1 MSDLKIIVM
10 DRDRHI
16 DLIRE
21 MNLLGVEPI
30 LIGDG
35 DVSGGL
41 KAAGDFPPAD
51 ADWFVYLAAH
61 GFSWWL
67 IGEVEETDS
76 SSEDFGVQEDKLS
89 PGVLGSP
96 TPASSRRD

>member
-1 MSDLKIIVM
+1 VM
-10 DRDRHI
+10 VAA
-16 DLIRE
+16 
-21 MNLLGVEPI
+21 NL
-30 LIGDG
+30 
-35 DVSGGL
+35 S
-41 KAAGDFPPAD
+41 AAGASFRLDLSRWAGERTREVLWGCDFPPAD

-67 IGEVEETDS
+67 IGEVEETDT
-76 SSEDFGVQEDKLS
+76 SEDFGVQEDKLS